1 MAEIGVRI
9 IGEDQASDAFR
20 AVSEASRSTAQDI
33 GSLGGSFSS
42 LSNVIASGVVK
53 GQAIIGLFTSAVS
66 AARNAADAIGGFID
80 QTVSMSASLES
91 SRSAFGVLLG
101 SSEKANALLNDM
113 LQASRTTTMSFEE
126 FRNSARYM
134 LGFGFEAE
142 KVVSNIKD
150 IGAAVYALGAQNQGG
165 MERIVRALGQMQAQ
179 GRVSREELNQLAE
192 VGVPAL
198 QMLANHFGTTT
209 AEMSK
214 MVRDGAVPVQDAING
229 MIRQFREMY
238 GAGADQMSQSFEV
251 MTSNLSDYV
260 QQAQIAIGSGI
271 FETNRQRLGEITE
284 IVKSPVFMEI
294 AQKLGTTLGDAY
306 RKFNETAVTPAIRA
320 IAEFM
325 NVLDTTNPRPAVTQ
339 LFEDLSNILN
349 GLINEY
355 LGGTGISAVKNFMAV
370 LNQLSSGVITL
381 LQGGN
386 IFDAIRQISSIG
398 QDTGAGEFVGNL
410 AREFEQLII
419 AGRNLQDFIVPL
431 FKEMMNAIG
440 EASNNPAVLDFK
452 RAFLELF
459 SVTDKDGQ
467 TFRLQFGEIV
477 GFIRVSVQQIVEFI
491 TPVAPVLRDLF
502 NAITPALE
510 TALNIMT
517 RTIQLV
523 TEIKNIFAEV
533 KSGSVA
539 PARDAGQAAAGNFS
553 DGISGALKSVTNS
566 IASDVI
572 GTFGSIASSLA
583 SSASISGSWQSVGS
597 NIVESIKGGFSGG
610 FQGFINQISDAI
622 GSANVKVSVGSS
634 SASVQRSN
642 GDVSVGSSDSTRILQ
657 NSLSS
662 DFISGTIGGSTI
674 GSDRTNNSEAVSP
687 RTIVNNSITINTQE
701 VKPQDLQAMANFL
714 FVKGSFTNS

>member
-533 KSGSVA
+533 KD
-539 PARDAGQAAAGNFS
+539 R
-553 DGISGALKSVTNS
+553 KSV
-566 IASDVI
+566 V
-572 GTFGSIASSLA
+572 
-583 SSASISGSWQSVGS
+583 
-597 NIVESIKGGFSGG
+597 
-610 FQGFINQISDAI
+610 
-622 GSANVKVSVGSS
+622 
-634 SASVQRSN
+634 
-642 GDVSVGSSDSTRILQ
+642 
-657 NSLSS
+657 
-662 DFISGTIGGSTI
+662 
-674 GSDRTNNSEAVSP
+674 
-687 RTIVNNSITINTQE
+687 
-701 VKPQDLQAMANFL
+701 
-714 FVKGSFTNS
+714 

>member
-53 GQAIIGLFTSAVS
+53 GQAIIGLFTSAVG

-91 SRSAFGVLLG
+91 SRSAFSVLLG

-320 IAEFM
+320 VAEFM

-419 AGRNLQDFIVPL
+419 AGRNLKDFIVPL
-431 FKEMMNAIG
+431 FKEMVNAIG
-440 EASNNPAVLDFK
+440 EASNNPAILDFK

-491 TPVAPVLRDLF
+491 TPVAPLIRDLF

-517 RTIQLV
+517 RTIDLV
-523 TEIKNIFAEV
+523 NSIKNLFAEV

-539 PARDAGQAAAGNFS
+539 PARDAGEAIAGNFS
-553 DGISGALKSVTNS
+553 IGVSSALSES
-566 IASDVI
+566 LGSLASDIV
-572 GTFGSIASSLA
+572 TRLGSLASSLA
-583 SSASISGSWQSVGS
+583 SSTSASGEWQGLGSSIVQSVINGFQ
-597 NIVESIKGGFSGG
+597 GGFSGLV
-610 FQGFINQISDAI
+610 NQIQSTLGTVQIPISVSGYVTGQSGGGGGGDSDRNTNLLTTRSNSGSSGGDNRI
-622 GSANVKVSVGSS
+622 SSISNNNSGGSATEQKTTVINNNMVIN
-634 SASVQRSN
+634 A
-642 GDVSVGSSDSTRILQ
+642 Q
-657 NSLSS
+657 N
-662 DFISGTIGGSTI
+662 I
-674 GSDRTNNSEAVSP
+674 
-687 RTIVNNSITINTQE
+687 
-701 VKPQDLQAMANFL
+701 KPEDLQSLANFMYL
-714 FVKGSFTNS
+714 KFSLGYK